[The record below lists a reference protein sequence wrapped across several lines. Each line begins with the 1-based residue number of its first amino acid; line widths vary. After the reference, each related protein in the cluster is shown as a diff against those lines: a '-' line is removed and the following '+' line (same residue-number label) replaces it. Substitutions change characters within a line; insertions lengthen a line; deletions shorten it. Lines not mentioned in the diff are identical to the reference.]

1 MIAEIPT
8 AKKSKASPM
17 TDQHKQ
23 LLLNFMHEFYRVKGI
38 YPTFEEMAM
47 GIGWLSAG
55 TVHKSLVEP
64 LIAEGWLKRVHP
76 GARAIVP
83 TREVAELYCAVVHPE
98 LKRVAKQQRNL
109 RILRRL

>member
-1 MIAEIPT
+1 MIAETPT

-38 YPTFEEMAM
+38 YPTFEEMAT

-83 TREVAELYCAVVHPE
+83 VRNETELYCMVVDPE